1 MEKEYRIVVPSILN
15 PNSLEYFLSQFPQDI
30 KNTTIILDFNLV
42 TSISSY
48 CIICLLILCRYLNK
62 LCSSVEID
70 FYDNYR
76 MFEVFKAWD
85 FFPYF
90 EKYRF
95 NERNCQKED
104 NLGEEEIYLQILPIE
119 KAGDIYR
126 AVDSLRKRLELN
138 LEQSTD
144 LFVIISEIGQ
154 NIIEHSNSCGFISVG
169 RICQRRKD
177 ILKIC
182 IADEGIGIGVS
193 LREKLSKVYNEYL
206 DGIAI
211 YKAMF
216 EGISRYDDIGR
227 GNGII
232 KTKGIVEEHKGKIC
246 IRSGIAKLW
255 GDIPSWAIEGF
266 LRKKLSYLPGTQV
279 NINFSLS

>member
-1 MEKEYRIVVPSILN
+1 MKKEYRIVVPSILN
-15 PNSLEYFLSQFPQDI
+15 PNSFEYFLSQFPQDI
-30 KNTTIILDFNLV
+30 KNIPIILDLNLV
-42 TSISSY
+42 TSVSSY
-48 CIICLLILCRYLNK
+48 CILCLLILCRYLNK

-76 MFEVFKAWD
+76 MFDVFKRWD
-85 FFPYF
+85 FFSYF
-90 EKYRF
+90 GKYRF
-95 NERNCQKED
+95 NERNYPKD
-104 NLGEEEIYLQILPIE
+104 YNFGEEEIYLHILPIE
-119 KAGDIYR
+119 KAEDIYR

-144 LFVIISEIGQ
+144 LSVIISEIGQ
-154 NIIEHSNSCGFISVG
+154 NIIEHSNSYGFISVG

-182 IADEGIGIGVS
+182 IVDEGIGIGVS
-193 LREKLSKVYNEYL
+193 LKEKLSKVYNDYS

-216 EGISRYDDIGR
+216 EGVSRYDDLGR

-232 KTKGIVEEHKGKIC
+232 KTKCIVEEHKGKMC
-246 IRSGIAKLW
+246 IRSGRAKLW
-255 GDIPSWAIEGF
+255 GDIPSWAIENF